1 MAAGPDAAT
10 GCRRLA
16 GKVALVTGAAGGIGM
31 AVVRR
36 LRAEGARV
44 ATLDRAG
51 EGQTGDAAAADGE
64 IAAWRVD
71 VRDRTAV
78 AEAVAGILERWGAID
93 VLVNNAGH
101 GRPVA
106 FLDIAD
112 EDLDEI
118 LSINLCGAFRVAQIV
133 ATHMA
138 AQGAGRIVNIASL
151 AAHTANSGQG
161 AYAASKG
168 ALVALSRV
176 MAFELGPQGI
186 TVNSISPGPVETP
199 LARRMLTD
207 AARSAREARIP
218 LGRLAQPEEIAAC
231 VAFLASNDG
240 AYVNGADLVVDGG
253 LLGGGIRA

>member
-1 MAAGPDAAT
+1 
-10 GCRRLA
+10 
-16 GKVALVTGAAGGIGM
+16 
-31 AVVRR
+31 
-36 LRAEGARV
+36 
-44 ATLDRAG
+44 
-51 EGQTGDAAAADGE
+51 
-64 IAAWRVD
+64 
-71 VRDRTAV
+71 
-78 AEAVAGILERWGAID
+78 
-93 VLVNNAGH
+93 
-101 GRPVA
+101 
-106 FLDIAD
+106 
-112 EDLDEI
+112 
-118 LSINLCGAFRVAQIV
+118 
-133 ATHMA
+133 MA

-218 LGRLAQPEEIAAC
+218 LGPPGAAGRDRRLLSRSWPPTM
-231 VAFLASNDG
+231 G
-240 AYVNGADLVVDGG
+240 PYVNGADLIVDGG